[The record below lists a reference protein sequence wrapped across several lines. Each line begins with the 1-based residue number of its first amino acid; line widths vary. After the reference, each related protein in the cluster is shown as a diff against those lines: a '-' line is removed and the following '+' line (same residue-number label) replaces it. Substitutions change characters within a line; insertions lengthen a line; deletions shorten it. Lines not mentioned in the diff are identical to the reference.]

1 MKKSPDKTIRI
12 TPRQAKVL
20 ACIVKIN
27 SETGKPIASKELI
40 EKGFFDVSGATLRNE
55 MQALE
60 EAGLITHPHTSSGR
74 IPTDEGFRYFVNQ
87 LMDHVQLSMKE
98 QQELR
103 KEIIKLQAV
112 NTEIGR
118 RLVKMLAMH
127 SSQASF
133 AILPEGVSSVGLSN
147 ILNND
152 QLLPE
157 DTQEIARF
165 FDDLDEYA
173 DQIIADYS
181 DKQPQTFIGKE
192 LTLSKGSDYSM
203 IVSGVKLPSGKKG
216 VIGLIGPKS
225 MKYPKNISL
234 MEYITKFLG
243 GKGGG
248 GAAGG
253 GAAAVII
260 LFTIIR

>member
-1 MKKSPDKTIRI
+1 MPTKSEI

-20 ACIVKIN
+20 ACIVKLN
-27 SETGKPIASKELI
+27 SETGKPVASKELI
-40 EKGFFDVSGATLRNE
+40 DKGFFDVSGATLRNE

-87 LMDHVQLSMKE
+87 LMGHVELSMKE
-98 QQELR
+98 RQALK
-103 KEIIKLQAV
+103 KEILKLQAV
-112 NTEIGR
+112 NAEIGR
-118 RLVKMLAMH
+118 RLAKMLSVH

-133 AILPEGVSSVGLSN
+133 AILPEEVSSVGISN
-147 ILNND
+147 ILESD
-152 QLLPE
+152 QLPVE
-157 DTQEIARF
+157 DAKEIAKF
-165 FDDLDEYA
+165 FDNLDDYAEQIISDYA
-173 DQIIADYS
+173 D
-181 DKQPQTFIGKE
+181 KEPQTFIGKE

-216 VIGLIGPKS
+216 VIGLVGPKS

-243 GKGGG
+243 GG
-248 GAAGG
+248 GAA
-253 GAAAVII
+253 I
-260 LFTIIR
+260 LLISITR

>member
-1 MKKSPDKTIRI
+1 MKKDKYMQSETAPII
-12 TPRQAKVL
+12 TSRQAKVL
-20 ACIVKIN
+20 ACIVKIH

-40 EKGFFDVSGATLRNE
+40 DKGFFDVSGATLRNE

-74 IPTDEGFRYFVNQ
+74 VPTDEGFRYFVNQ
-87 LMDHVQLSMKE
+87 LMGHVEMSMKE
-98 QQELR
+98 QQSLK

-112 NTEIGR
+112 NAEIGR
-118 RLVKMLAMH
+118 RLAKMLAMH

-133 AILPEGVSSVGLSN
+133 AILPEGVSSVGMSN

-157 DTQEIARF
+157 DTKEIARF

-173 DQIIADYS
+173 EQIITDYG
-181 DKQPQTFIGKE
+181 DKEAQAFIGKE

-234 MEYITKFLG
+234 MEYITKFLSG
-243 GKGGG
+243 GGIG
-248 GAAGG
+248 GAA
-253 GAAAVII
+253 I
-260 LFTIIR
+260 LLITIIR

>member
-1 MKKSPDKTIRI
+1 MSTHVEI

-20 ACIVKIN
+20 ACIVKLH
-27 SETGKPIASKELI
+27 SETGRPVASKELT
-40 EKGFFDVSGATLRNE
+40 EKGYFNLSAATMRNE

-60 EAGLITHPHTSSGR
+60 EAGLIKHPHTSSGR

-98 QQELR
+98 QQTLR
-103 KEIIKLQAV
+103 QEIVKLQAV
-112 NTEIGR
+112 NAEIGR
-118 RLVKMLAMH
+118 RLAKILASH

-133 AILPEGVSSVGLSN
+133 AILPEEVSTVGISN
-147 ILNND
+147 ILQND
-152 QLLPE
+152 QLPAE
-157 DTQEIARF
+157 DAKEIAKF

-173 DQIIADYS
+173 EQIMIDYS
-181 DKQPQTFIGKE
+181 DKEPQTFIGKE

-203 IVSGVKLPSGKKG
+203 IVSGVSLPSGKKG

-243 GKGGG
+243 GG
-248 GAAGG
+248 GAA
-253 GAAAVII
+253 I
-260 LFTIIR
+260 LLVTMIR

>member
-1 MKKSPDKTIRI
+1 MKKTPTNNSKI
-12 TPRQAKVL
+12 THRQAKVL
-20 ACIVKIN
+20 ACIVKIH

-40 EKGFFDVSGATLRNE
+40 EKGFFEVSGATLRNE

-74 IPTDEGFRYFVNQ
+74 VPTDEGFRYFVNQ

-165 FDDLDEYA
+165 FDDLDDYA

-181 DKQPQTFIGKE
+181 DKEPQTFIGKE

-248 GAAGG
+248 AAGG
-253 GAAAVII
+253 GAAAAII

>member
-1 MKKSPDKTIRI
+1 MKKTNSANSKIAPKI
-12 TPRQAKVL
+12 THRQAKVL
-20 ACIVKIN
+20 ACIVKIH

-40 EKGFFDVSGATLRNE
+40 DKGFFDVSGATLRNE

-87 LMDHVQLSMKE
+87 LMDHVELSMKE

-165 FDDLDEYA
+165 FDDLDDYA

-243 GKGGG
+243 GG
-248 GAAGG
+248 GAA
-253 GAAAVII
+253 V
-260 LFTIIR
+260 LFITLIR

>member
-1 MKKSPDKTIRI
+1 MKKTANSTAKI
-12 TPRQAKVL
+12 THRQAKVL
-20 ACIVKIN
+20 ACIVKLH
-27 SETGKPIASKELI
+27 SETGKPVASKELI
-40 EKGFFDVSGATLRNE
+40 DKGFFDLSAATLRNE

-243 GKGGG
+243 GG
-248 GAAGG
+248 GAA
-253 GAAAVII
+253 VLLLI
-260 LFTIIR
+260 IIR